1 MAAYDLDT
9 GTSYEA
15 LIPLS
20 WSPLL
25 FGNLITSP
33 RPPTSHSRKTTRFLR
48 NILTFIPSFTKSTY
62 TLNSLHFITM
72 QYTALLT
79 LALSASTFA
88 FPAPANLTD
97 SESDLSLEKRK
108 NSEIRIG
115 SFGNQFCEGKPV
127 GKWTDG
133 NDFECFKFTPST
145 DNVGIDWSTMVR
157 ALGINFFTDDKC
169 GDDKWAT
176 TTLYAPQSALRD
188 NGKGKADKCISYK
201 ANGGNWKS
209 AKFIYPAGQAFVDWS
224 KWDKEQ
230 KKKNKEGGK

>member
-1 MAAYDLDT
+1 
-9 GTSYEA
+9 
-15 LIPLS
+15 
-20 WSPLL
+20 
-25 FGNLITSP
+25 
-33 RPPTSHSRKTTRFLR
+33 
-48 NILTFIPSFTKSTY
+48 
-62 TLNSLHFITM
+62 M
-72 QYTALLT
+72 QYTTLLT
-79 LALSASTFA
+79 LALSASSLA

-97 SESDLSLEKRK
+97 YESDLSLEKRK

-133 NDFECFKFTPST
+133 KDFECFKFTPTT

-176 TTLYAPQSALRD
+176 TTLYAPVSAMGD

-209 AKFIYPAGQAFVDWS
+209 ARFIYPAGQAFVDYS
-224 KWDKEQ
+224 KWEKEQ
-230 KKKNKEGGK
+230 KKKKKEGGK